1 VTAALRLALAAACL
15 AFLAAGAGTRAADA
29 GPSSVLS
36 RLVGAS
42 IVGAFAGPSP
52 PPSFLARIRRGEL
65 GGVIL
70 FGDNVRSDDQ
80 LARTIA
86 ALRRAAGRGG
96 NPYLLILVDQEGGAV
111 RRLRSAPPSASARTM
126 GSWSPARVRGE
137 GLLTGRALHAR
148 GIDVD
153 LAPVADVPVSTASF
167 LGSRAF
173 SLDRSIVASRAAAFA
188 TGLEAG
194 GVAATAKHFPG
205 LGAARAN
212 TDTADVVISAARAR
226 LLADLAPFER
236 AIDAGVKL
244 VMVSNAAYPAL
255 DRSRTPALFS
265 RTIVTGLL
273 RDRLGFDGVVVS
285 DSMDAPAAQR
295 QPPDRAIEAGVDLL
309 LYTSA
314 RSSAAGF
321 RRLLSVARHDRVLT
335 ARLGEAHGRVAA
347 LTRRLSANRRE
358 VRG

>member
-1 VTAALRLALAAACL
+1 MTAVARLALAAACL
-15 AFLAAGAGTRAADA
+15 AFLSAGAGTRAADA

-42 IVGAFAGPSP
+42 VVGAFAGSSP

-70 FGDNVRSDDQ
+70 YGDNVRSDAQ
-80 LARTIA
+80 LARTIT
-86 ALRRAAGRGG
+86 ALRRAAARGG
-96 NPYLLILVDQEGGAV
+96 NPYLLILVDQEGGTA
-111 RRLRSAPPSASARTM
+111 RRLGSAPPSASARTM
-126 GSWSPARVRGE
+126 GSWSPARVRQE
-137 GLLTGRALHAR
+137 GLLTGRALRAG

-153 LAPVADVPVSTASF
+153 LAPVADVPVSPASF

-173 SLDRSIVASRAAAFA
+173 SLHRSIVASRAAAFA
-188 TGLEAG
+188 TGVQAG

-212 TDTADVVISAARAR
+212 TDTANVVISTGRTR
-226 LLADLAPFER
+226 LLGDLLPFER
-236 AIDAGVKL
+236 AIDTGVKL

-265 RTIVTGLL
+265 ATIVTGLL
-273 RDRLGFDGVVVS
+273 RDRLGFDGVVIS
-285 DSMDAPAAQR
+285 DSMDAPAARR
-295 QPPDRAIEAGVDLL
+295 QPPERAIDAGVDLL

-314 RSSAAGF
+314 RSSAVGF
-321 RRLLSVARHDRVLT
+321 KQLLAAARRDRLVRT
-335 ARLGEAHGRVAA
+335 RLGQAHGRVAA
-347 LTRRLSANRRE
+347 LTRWLSASH
-358 VRG
+358 G